1 MTVILSL
8 VTEVWVEELQAW
20 REDPTLGSEYDDFG
34 PYAPGGIRRA
44 FAKTGLPDLRLV
56 LVSAQDAVAG
66 SDELAGLASWYAH
79 DYGTNTQSRAWNIGV
94 SLRPDFRGRG
104 IGTLTH
110 RLLVEHLFSTTDAG
124 RLEAGADVDNASE
137 RAVLAK
143 VGFAFEGIAR
153 GAQHRR
159 GQYHDMALYGLLR
172 GDQRPWMTG

>member
-20 REDPTLGSEYDDFG
+20 REDPILRSEFDDFG
-34 PYAPGGIRRA
+34 PHSPGGIRRA
-44 FAKTGLPDLRLV
+44 FATTGLPDLRLV
-56 LVSAQDAVAG
+56 LVSDRDAIAG
-66 SDELAGLASWYAH
+66 SDELAGLASSYAH
-79 DYGTNTQSRAWNIGV
+79 DYGTNTASRAWNIGV

-104 IGTLTH
+104 IGTLAH
-110 RLLVEHLFSTTDAG
+110 RLLVEHLFTTTDAG
-124 RLEAGADVDNASE
+124 RLEAGADVDNAAE

-143 VGFAFEGIAR
+143 CGFAFEGIAR

-172 GDQRPWMTG
+172 TDPRPCRTG